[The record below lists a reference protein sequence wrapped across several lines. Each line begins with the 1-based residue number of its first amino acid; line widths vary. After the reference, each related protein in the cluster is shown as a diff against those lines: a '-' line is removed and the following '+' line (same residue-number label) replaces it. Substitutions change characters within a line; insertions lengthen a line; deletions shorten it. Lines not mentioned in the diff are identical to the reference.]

1 MKKVLWVACVLGAL
15 LTACDED
22 KKTSLFDLKN
32 KKEEAS
38 AVAKIKDEFSLP
50 ENFNYLDYLCSP
62 DQQVLD
68 SSKGITDD
76 YSISSVGIFDDYFVI
91 GARGGFLPNVYFKA
105 QKRSEENNVEHW
117 AIQKESEED
126 PGKIMWAVYSN
137 AGSPEEPI
145 ADSVYLDSAGNILMA
160 VGDGAD
166 GAAKPAGLKIPD
178 AGQQVQTLGK
188 GSLRSLKPEVASK
201 MIVAPLKAEDLIAK
215 DLNVLHELLNHELL
229 KKSDGSEEIFIV
241 FSIRKDADFNSELK
255 RLKQYRR
262 IASAIKNAGFRH
274 IQLYLQNAPS
284 EVYNF
289 WGEDSSEKAFVETWY
304 KVYRAFDLYMP
315 KADDDRKKFCLVRD
329 ARKSNAPEPRG
340 LLKLLYAQTK
350 DASADIYD
358 FMKSQKFSK
367 DIDKVLEDAGLLA
380 KDAGAGGI
388 SDGLISL
395 LGADTS
401 KCVGTKVKGFVKPL
415 SESDISI
422 RAGGGS
428 RSKAEILK
436 VVKQRTP
443 GLRHIYNK
451 NLKKK
456 PGFDGR
462 VTLKFTIAPGG
473 EIISISIAFSTTGF
487 REFDNEIKSVVSHWK
502 FGTVKSG
509 NTTVMVPFTFSE

>member
-1 MKKVLWVACVLGAL
+1 MKKVLWVACALGAL

-166 GAAKPAGLKIPD
+166 GAAKPAGLNIPD

-215 DLNVLHELLNHELL
+215 DLNVLHELL

-274 IQLYLQNAPS
+274 IQLYLLVAPG

-289 WGEDSSEKAFVETWY
+289 LGEDSSEKAFVETWY

-340 LLKLLYAQTK
+340 LLKLFYAQTK
-350 DASADIYD
+350 DASAD
-358 FMKSQKFSK
+358 
-367 DIDKVLEDAGLLA
+367 
-380 KDAGAGGI
+380 GI

-395 LGADTS
+395 LDADSS
-401 KCVGTKVKGFVKPL
+401 KCVSTKVKGFVKPL

-443 GLRHIYNK
+443 GLRHIYKK
-451 NLKKK
+451 NLKEM

-473 EIISISIAFSTTGF
+473 EIISISIASSTTGF
-487 REFDNEIKSVVSHWK
+487 SEFDNEIKSVVSRWK

-509 NTTVMVPFTFSE
+509 NTTVTVPFTFSEN

>member
-1 MKKVLWVACVLGAL
+1 MKKVLWVACALGAL

-137 AGSPEEPI
+137 AGTPEEPV

-166 GAAKPAGLKIPD
+166 GAAKPAGLNIPD

-215 DLNVLHELLNHELL
+215 DLNVLHELL

-274 IQLYLQNAPS
+274 IQLYLQNAPG

-289 WGEDSSEKAFVETWY
+289 LGEDSSEKAFVETWY

-340 LLKLLYAQTK
+340 LLKLFYAQTK

-367 DIDKVLEDAGLLA
+367 DIDKVLEDAGLLQTTA
-380 KDAGAGGI
+380 KGCSVI
-388 SDGLISL
+388 S
-395 LGADTS
+395 
-401 KCVGTKVKGFVKPL
+401 TKVKGFVKPL

-487 REFDNEIKSVVSHWK
+487 REFDNEIKNAVSRWK